1 MSDDVERLT
10 LRLMLEAEAEAIDN
24 IQDGTLEELIDF
36 YQGAIIDVLDNGDNI
51 KKYVE
56 NDRPEIIFSTFRI
69 LKDIMAE
76 IEYRIKEKKI

>member
-24 IQDGTLEELIDF
+24 IPDGTLEELIDF

-69 LKDIMAE
+69 LKAIMAE

>member
-10 LRLMLEAEAEAIDN
+10 LRLILEAEAEAIDN
-24 IQDGTLEELIDF
+24 IPDGTLEELIDF

-69 LKDIMAE
+69 LKAIMAE